1 MAFRKNFGEFIAENA
16 KNKSNSMFLSEQSDH
31 EGWLVVGF
39 DKDTK
44 KAEVLSI
51 PLLRKEAVRFLQS
64 FESQMGK
71 LADHMKK
78 YTKLKLAHAS
88 EVFESIELEGDEYS
102 ITEYGQPR
110 KVGTY
115 RSKDGQSF
123 TKYRDDENYTSIM
136 VNGYYITID
145 LNGEGDNPSQKEIQ
159 DNIDK
164 MKKIPAQ
171 PRYQGRN
178 RY

>member
-1 MAFRKNFGEFIAENA
+1 MKFRKNFGEFIAENT
-16 KNKSNSMFLSEQSDH
+16 KNESSGMFLSEKTDH

-88 EVFESIELEGDEYS
+88 EVFESMEFDGDTYVFEEMYDLVRDLKS
-102 ITEYGQPR
+102 AL
-110 KVGTY
+110 GTGN
-115 RSKDGQSF
+115 SQSAVED
-123 TKYRDDENYTSIM
+123 YLGYTL
-136 VNGYYITID
+136 D
-145 LNGEGDNPSQKEIQ
+145 
-159 DNIDK
+159 
-164 MKKIPAQ
+164 
-171 PRYQGRN
+171 YQTVKALKRA
-178 RY
+178 RVIR